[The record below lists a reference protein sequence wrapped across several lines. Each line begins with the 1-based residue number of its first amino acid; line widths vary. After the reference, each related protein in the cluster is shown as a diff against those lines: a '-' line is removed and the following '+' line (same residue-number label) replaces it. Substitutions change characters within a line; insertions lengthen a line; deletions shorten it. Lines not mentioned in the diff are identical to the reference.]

1 MEKEA
6 FVNAF
11 VSDLSRFLVRVVLL
25 LAGVVFFMSVLAAG
39 MVLALVWGLRALWA
53 KLTGRPVM
61 AWVLPTQAAATWSSM
76 RKKAGGFAA
85 QTRQAAPSK
94 RSGVLPQVA
103 TEVTDVQ
110 AREVH

>member
-1 MEKEA
+1 M
-6 FVNAF
+6 NAF

-61 AWVLPTQAAATWSSM
+61 AWVLPYQEEDGS
-76 RKKAGGFAA
+76 
-85 QTRQAAPSK
+85 
-94 RSGVLPQVA
+94 
-103 TEVTDVQ
+103 
-110 AREVH
+110 

>member
-1 MEKEA
+1 
-6 FVNAF
+6 
-11 VSDLSRFLVRVVLL
+11 
-25 LAGVVFFMSVLAAG
+25 
-39 MVLALVWGLRALWA
+39 
-53 KLTGRPVM
+53 
-61 AWVLPTQAAATWSSM
+61 M

>member
-1 MEKEA
+1 MPTRVYLEKEA

-61 AWVLPTQAAATWSSM
+61 AWVLPT
-76 RKKAGGFAA
+76 
-85 QTRQAAPSK
+85 
-94 RSGVLPQVA
+94 
-103 TEVTDVQ
+103 
-110 AREVH
+110 